1 MARVTVEL
9 FGKPG
14 CHLCDDARAVIDS
27 VLTSTADVE
36 LVERNILEDAEWF
49 ETMKNEIPVV
59 TINGVRHAQ
68 WRVDAEEFRQALTEV
83 LT

>member
-14 CHLCDDARAVIDS
+14 CHLCDDARTVIDS
-27 VLTSTADVE
+27 VLVDVTG
-36 LVERNILEDAEWF
+36 VDVIERNILDDPEWF
-49 ETMKNEIPVV
+49 ETMKTDIPVV
-59 TINGVRHAQ
+59 VIDGKRHAQ
-68 WRVDAEEFRQALTEV
+68 WHVDADAFRDALTEV